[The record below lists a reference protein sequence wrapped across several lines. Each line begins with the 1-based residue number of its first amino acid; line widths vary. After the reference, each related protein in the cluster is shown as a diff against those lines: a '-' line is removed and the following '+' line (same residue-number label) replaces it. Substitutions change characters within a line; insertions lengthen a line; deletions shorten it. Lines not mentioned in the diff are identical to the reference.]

1 MLLSSENFQLYGEAV
16 DFRKSING
24 LIIELSLIESFKLEL
39 NVGYIFFNRN
49 KNRLKLLYK
58 EKYGF
63 CIWYKRLDG
72 RGFKIGDNLP
82 KLSPF
87 NYELFTDLRSGIDV
101 RFSEKKEEI
110 FF

>member
-1 MLLSSENFQLYGEAV
+1 MLQFSGKFQLYGEAV

-24 LIIELSLIESFKLEL
+24 LMIELSLVETFKLEL
-39 NVGYIFFNRN
+39 DVAYVFFNSS

-58 EKYGF
+58 EKQGF

-72 RGFKIGDNLP
+72 RGFKILDDLP
-82 KLSPF
+82 KLSEIDG
-87 NYELFTDLRSGIDV
+87 ELFCDLKNGIDT
-101 RFSEKKEEI
+101 RFSKKTEEI